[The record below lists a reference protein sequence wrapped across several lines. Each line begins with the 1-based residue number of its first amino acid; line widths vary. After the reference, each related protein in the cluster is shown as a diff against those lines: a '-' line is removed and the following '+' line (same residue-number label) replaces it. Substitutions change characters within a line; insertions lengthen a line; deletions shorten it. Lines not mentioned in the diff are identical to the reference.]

1 MNEILARTTGNNRAE
16 LVSPAG
22 NLQKLKVAI
31 AFGADAVYLS
41 GKSLSLRAQSENFT
55 PELMAEGIA
64 YAHNNGARAFVLL
77 NVFPHNERLDQIREQ
92 VSHISGL
99 KPDAFVISDIGAFEI
114 ARETAPDI
122 PVHISTQ
129 ANVTNWRSARFW
141 ERLGAS
147 RIILARELTL
157 KEIAEIASRT
167 TTQVEIF
174 AHGAMC
180 MAYSGRCFM
189 SKHFVGRDANLGDC
203 AQPCRWTYQI
213 VEETRPHDPFEIE
226 TTTKGTLIF
235 SSRDLCM
242 IDHIPEIIASGVSA
256 LKIEGRMKTAY
267 YVGIVTRAYRQA
279 LDAYCSSPAAYQT
292 DPGPAN
298 ELRKTSNRDFTTGFY
313 LGEMRA
319 GFTPA
324 GGARR
329 RSTHSFLGLITAI
342 ETNATRVEVRARID
356 KGDTL
361 ECVQPDGNDFQFVVD
376 SLLDEAGHP
385 VETAFPNQI
394 VFLPELGAQEFSFLR
409 KAES

>member
-1 MNEILARTTGNNRAE
+1 MSADKPRDTRAE

-22 NLQKLKVAI
+22 NLQKLKVAV

-55 PELMAEGIA
+55 PEQMAEGIVH
-64 YAHNNGARAFVLL
+64 AHANAARAFVLL
-77 NVFPHNERLDQIREQ
+77 NVFPHNENLEQIREQ
-92 VSHISGL
+92 VSYISKL

-114 ARETAPDI
+114 ARENAPDVPI
-122 PVHISTQ
+122 HISTQ

-167 TTQVEIF
+167 TMQVEIF
-174 AHGAMC
+174 VHGAMC

-203 AQPCRWTYQI
+203 AQPCRWAYKI
-213 VEETRPHDPFEIE
+213 VEETRPHDPLDIE
-226 TTTKGTLIF
+226 ATPKGTLIF

-242 IDHIPEIIASGVSA
+242 IDHIPEILSSGVNA

-267 YVGIVTRAYRQA
+267 YVGIVTRAYRQS
-279 LDAYCSSPAAYQT
+279 LDANYSGYEGDPARV
-292 DPGPAN
+292 DD
-298 ELRKTSNRDFTTGFY
+298 LRKTSNRDFTTGFY

-319 GFTPA
+319 GLTPA

-329 RSTHSFLGLITAI
+329 RSTHSFLGLITAT
-342 ETNATRVEVRARID
+342 EANMARVEVRARID
-356 KGDTL
+356 RGHTL

-376 SLLDEAGHP
+376 SLLDETTQPLEA
-385 VETAFPNQI
+385 ALPNQT
-394 VFLPELGAQEFSFLR
+394 VLLPGLKAAAFSLLR
-409 KAES
+409 KEERQL